1 MVQLNLLPDIKQDYI
16 KAERQRRLIFS
27 VSGLVGVI
35 AIAVLLILLGIN
47 FAQKHELNSANKTIA
62 SQTERLKQEPNID
75 TILTVQNQL
84 ESLTSLH
91 ESKPAAERL
100 FTTYLN
106 QVTPATVSINTLDA
120 DFTMDSLTI
129 TGTADSLSSINQY
142 VDTFKK
148 TNFTLPSSRTATPA
162 FSNVVLTSFG
172 LASSTEDPSQSAD
185 YTVTLNFN
193 KEIFDNTQN
202 VSLSIPSIT
211 TRSDV
216 NQPTTLFQSV
226 PSKTTGSSQ

>member
-120 DFTMDSLTI
+120 DFTMDS
-129 TGTADSLSSINQY
+129 INQY

-172 LASSTEDPSQSAD
+172 LASSTEDPSQAAD